1 MIAKFDF
8 VFHIREKALGS
19 VSMILSEAKND
30 RAAMEVSQFSRNIQ
44 GNRPFNA
51 AFAGDAHS
59 RRWYDGNSFPG
70 RRH

>member
-19 VSMILSEAKND
+19 VSMILRFAQND

-44 GNRPFNA
+44 GNRTFNA
-51 AFAGDAHS
+51 AFAGDAVS
-59 RRWYDGNSFPG
+59 GG
-70 RRH
+70 V